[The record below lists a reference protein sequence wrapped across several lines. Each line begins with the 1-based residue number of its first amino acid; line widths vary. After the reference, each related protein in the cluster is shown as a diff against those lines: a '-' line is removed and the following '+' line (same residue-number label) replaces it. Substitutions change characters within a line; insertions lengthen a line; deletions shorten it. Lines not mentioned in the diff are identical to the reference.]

1 MNQPLTHHPHQ
12 SITSQH
18 LIPPRP
24 PSIMNPR
31 LQPTTFLW
39 WRPHLT
45 IPLPP
50 TMSPSPT
57 MSQSTTNMVRLDT
70 PVWTTLV
77 TPTLPTPSSVVLM
90 SPSPLACTPIQNL
103 DVRRTACATTEG
115 TGLKEPA
122 LSVPTEPSLTSTCS
136 GASSGTRW
144 TAAQQCPST
153 ASTPTPSSTHTCPNP
168 SSMSMATPSLLQ
180 LWLMLTHTMLWSIM
194 LRLFTMLSL
203 IILLHST
210 MPLLIMQPQC
220 IMPLPTMQLQSLT
233 LWPTT
238 QLLSTTPHQ
247 SILWRSQP
255 TRLPSTLDQPPK
267 STMQWHL
274 QSMLQLLP
282 FMRLP
287 LLQSMQLLQ
296 SVTASH
302 LSLTLESKRC
312 HGTVLVPTLTNIIVN
327 SFFIYSVQY
336 NSQTP

>member
-1 MNQPLTHHPHQ
+1 MNQPLTHHPHL

-18 LIPPRP
+18 LMPPRP

-90 SPSPLACTPIQNL
+90 SPSPLACTPIQIL

-168 SSMSMATPSLLQ
+168 FSMSMATPSLLQ

-220 IMPLPTMQLQSLT
+220 IMPLPT
-233 LWPTT
+233 T

-255 TRLPSTLDQPPK
+255 TRLLSTLDQPPQ

-287 LLQSMQLLQ
+287 LLRSMQLLQFMQLLQ

-312 HGTVLVPTLTNIIVN
+312 HGTVLVPTLTNVIVN

>member
-18 LIPPRP
+18 LMPPRP
-24 PSIMNPR
+24 LSIMNPR

-115 TGLKEPA
+115 TDLKEPA

-180 LWLMLTHTMLWSIM
+180 LWLML
-194 LRLFTMLSL
+194 RLFTMLSL
-203 IILLHST
+203 IMLLHST

-220 IMPLPTMQLQSLT
+220 IMPLPTMQLQ
-233 LWPTT
+233 
-238 QLLSTTPHQ
+238 
-247 SILWRSQP
+247 
-255 TRLPSTLDQPPK
+255 

-287 LLQSMQLLQ
+287 LLQSMQLPQ

-312 HGTVLVPTLTNIIVN
+312 HGTVLV
-327 SFFIYSVQY
+327 
-336 NSQTP
+336 